1 MPRRSAGKVAMRDR
15 TDFTRGTLATGPGAP
30 VGVREPRTGDT
41 VPDME
46 TPADPLDRFEEI
58 VTEAVAGI
66 PEPFASAL
74 DDVVLVVEDH
84 ARGRSLYGLYEGH
97 PITTGTIPSGAMPP
111 RITIYMRPMADHFRD
126 PGELRHQVRVTV
138 LHELGHHM
146 GLDED
151 RLDELGYA

>member
-1 MPRRSAGKVAMRDR
+1 MRDR
-15 TDFTRGTLATGPGAP
+15 TDFTRATLATGPGAQC
-30 VGVREPRTGDT
+30 GERRGAAGDT
-41 VPDME
+41 VRHVDA
-46 TPADPLDRFEEI
+46 PADPLDRFEDL
-58 VTEAVAGI
+58 VAEAVAGI

-111 RITIYMRPMADHFRD
+111 RITIYMRPMAEHFRD
-126 PGELRHQVRVTV
+126 PAELRHQVRVTV